1 MEKITRKRKRKRKC
15 RHCREFYLPDFRN
28 RWHQRYCSKPE
39 CRKASKADGQRR
51 WLTSPKGRGYFEGED
66 NNRRVRE
73 WRAAHPEYWK
83 RGRAGGRDALQDVLF
98 GEVVAAQGVRG
109 RLNTS
114 ALQDLLTPQ
123 PALLVGLIAKL
134 TGNALQD
141 DIAEASRRLIILG
154 RDILQTPA
162 SKPKGGIGDAAKTH
176 TMSGAPA
183 PCA

>member
-1 MEKITRKRKRKRKC
+1 MGKITRRRKRKRKC
-15 RHCREFYLPDFRN
+15 RHCREFYIPDPRN
-28 RWHQRYCSKPE
+28 RWHQRYCSKPA
-39 CRKASKADGQRR
+39 CRKASKTASQRH
-51 WLTSPKGRGYFEGED
+51 WLTSGKGQGYFEGED
-66 NNRRVRE
+66 NIRRVLE
-73 WRAAHPEYWK
+73 WRAAHPKYWQ
-83 RGRAGGRDALQDVLF
+83 RGRPDGRDALQDVLF

-162 SKPKGGIGDAAKTH
+162 SKPKGGIEDAAKTH
-176 TMSGAPA
+176 TMSRAPA

>member
-1 MEKITRKRKRKRKC
+1 METITRKKKRKRKC
-15 RHCREFYLPDFRN
+15 RHCLEFYIPDPWN

-39 CRKASKADGQRR
+39 CRKASKAAGQRC
-51 WLTSPKGRGYFEGED
+51 WLASAKGQGYFQGED
-66 NNRRVRE
+66 NIRRVRE
-73 WRAAHPEYWK
+73 WRAAHPKYWQ
-83 RGRAGGRDALQDVLF
+83 RGRTDGRDALQDVLSV
-98 GEVVAAQGVRG
+98 EVVATQEVRG
-109 RLNTS
+109 RLNS
-114 ALQDLLTPQ
+114 NALQDLLTPQ

-154 RDILQTPA
+154 RDILQTP
-162 SKPKGGIGDAAKTH
+162 SNKPKGGIGDAAKTH

>member
-15 RHCREFYLPDFRN
+15 RYCHEFYIPDPRN

-39 CRKASKADGQRR
+39 CRKASKAAGQRQ
-51 WLTSPKGRGYFEGED
+51 WLASDKGQGYFKGED
-66 NNRRVRE
+66 NIRRVRE
-73 WRAAHPEYWK
+73 WRAAHPKYWE
-83 RGRAGGRDALQDVLF
+83 RGRPEGSAALQDVLF
-98 GEVVAAQGVRG
+98 GDVVVAQGVRK
-109 RLNTS
+109 RLNAN

-154 RDILQTPA
+154 RDILQPP
-162 SKPKGGIGDAAKTH
+162 SNKPKGGIGDAAKTH

-183 PCA
+183 SCP